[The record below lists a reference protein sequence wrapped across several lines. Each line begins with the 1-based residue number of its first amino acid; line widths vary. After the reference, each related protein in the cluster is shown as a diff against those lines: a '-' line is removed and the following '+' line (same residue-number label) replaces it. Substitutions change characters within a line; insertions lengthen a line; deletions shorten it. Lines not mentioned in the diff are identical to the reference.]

1 MNLDCNYDS
10 TTDSTYRADTY
21 NHLDVPYIYR
31 DHLELPAVNNWK
43 EAIRVEGHGGWGMFD
58 YVCSIYAEADKRR
71 LQLAY
76 NSRTLL
82 GDPFNFIVK
91 EQFITPEEYN
101 SLISDLNDLN
111 ICEYQFDLE
120 PDYGLTDGP
129 SFGLVAKQD
138 TQLKALYWED
148 HPRNDD
154 PETKIIF
161 HACG

>member
-1 MNLDCNYDS
+1 M
-10 TTDSTYRADTY
+10 
-21 NHLDVPYIYR
+21 DVPYIYR